1 MLINSITAPLPSFHV
16 PSNLCPDTEGLEIP
30 HNSKKGTKMS
40 KSIRTKKARQLA
52 RLCAKALEIYASGK
66 ADSPREAA
74 EIVDTSRESVVRLLF
89 ILAYGD
95 LELIES
101 VLLGDRSI
109 ANAYIWLQAK
119 PNIEDIKKT
128 RSQNVV
134 IPRLIAELGE
144 KAQKLEVKALELE
157 KETKPHEHQHE
168 HQVEVGIAIAEGLRD
183 ILHVPEAMRLKKEAT
198 NLREKFRRRSSGQI
212 SLAIARLETLSHL
225 LLSDTDPGQTV
236 PQEER

>member
-1 MLINSITAPLPSFHV
+1 LVNQ
-16 PSNLCPDTEGLEIP
+16 C
-30 HNSKKGTKMS
+30 
-40 KSIRTKKARQLA
+40 AR
-52 RLCAKALEIYASGK
+52 ALEIYASGK

-95 LELIES
+95 LELQES

-109 ANAYIWLQAK
+109 ANAYIWLKAQ
-119 PNIEDIKKT
+119 PDIKTIKTT

-183 ILHVPEAMRLKKEAT
+183 ILHVPEAMRLKKEAK
-198 NLREKFRRRSSGQI
+198 NLREKYRRLCGGQI
-212 SLAIARLETLSHL
+212 SLAMARLETLSHL
-225 LLSDTDPGQTV
+225 LLPDTDSDQTV